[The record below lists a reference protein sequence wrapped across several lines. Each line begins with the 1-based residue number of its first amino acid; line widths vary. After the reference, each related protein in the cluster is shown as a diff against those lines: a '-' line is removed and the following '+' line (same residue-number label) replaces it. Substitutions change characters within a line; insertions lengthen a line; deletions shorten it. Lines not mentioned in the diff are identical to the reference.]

1 MDVVYGYK
9 MYNVMSSDDL
19 YQPQIMFLYLVVC
32 GGVERL
38 MSKIT
43 ENDAPL
49 LIIVRIGSN
58 MPQPLTINPINKG
71 NLMDGHFSLNLLQLG
86 EN

>member
-1 MDVVYGYK
+1 
-9 MYNVMSSDDL
+9 MSECASGLHAD
-19 YQPQIMFLYLVVC
+19 PGVVC

-38 MSKIT
+38 MSKMT
-43 ENDAPL
+43 ENEAPV
-49 LIIVRIGSN
+49 LIIVHIGSN